1 MTHQTNTYQPDYA
14 TAPGVLLREYLET
27 QGLSQAEFARRCGRS
42 PKLISEILSAKAPI
56 LPRTALAFERVLGLD
71 ASIWLGLE
79 NDYRLH
85 LARQEEHAARQH
97 RGSGSRDAAPQT
109 RRSVVEGHG
118 RDNLVPGRTGP

>member
-85 LARQEEHAARQH
+85 LARQEGHAARQH

-109 RRSVVEGHG
+109 RRSVVEGYG

>member
-1 MTHQTNTYQPDYA
+1 MPHEKSTYQPDYA

-56 LPRTALAFERVLGLD
+56 RPRTALAFERVLGLD
-71 ASIWLGLE
+71 ASIWLGME

-85 LARQEEHAARQH
+85 LARQEEHAAQQH
-97 RGSGSRDAAPQT
+97 RSSGRRDAAPQK
-109 RRSVVEGHG
+109 RQAIVEGLG
-118 RDNLVPGRTGP
+118 RDNLVPGRTVP

>member
-1 MTHQTNTYQPDYA
+1 MTHETNTYRPDYA
-14 TAPGVLLREYLET
+14 PAPGVLLREYLET

-85 LARQEEHAARQH
+85 LARQDEQAVQQH
-97 RGSGSRDAAPQT
+97 RSSESPDAAPQT
-109 RRSVVEGHG
+109 RQPVVQRYG